1 MTHDFIVL
9 QKIPKKGI
17 SRLANIRRPRSHRR
31 RDVARVGFVLLV
43 AAAAAV
49 LDVILVR
56 FFDVVRR
63 VGAIVIDSIAWRR

>member
-9 QKIPKKGI
+9 QKIPKEGI
-17 SRLANIRRPRSHRR
+17 SRLTYIRRSCSHRR
-31 RDVARVGFVLLV
+31 RDVARVGFILLV
-43 AAAAAV
+43 AAASAI

-56 FFDVVRR
+56 FFDVVWR

>member
-9 QKIPKKGI
+9 QKIPKEGI
-17 SRLANIRRPRSHRR
+17 SWLTNIRRSSSHRR
-31 RDVARVGFVLLV
+31 RDVARVGFILLV
-43 AAAAAV
+43 AAASAI

-56 FFDVVRR
+56 FFDVVWR